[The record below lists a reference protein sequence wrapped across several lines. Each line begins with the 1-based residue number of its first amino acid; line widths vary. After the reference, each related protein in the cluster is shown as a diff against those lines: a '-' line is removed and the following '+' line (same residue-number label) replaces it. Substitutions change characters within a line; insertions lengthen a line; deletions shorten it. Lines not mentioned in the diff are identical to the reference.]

1 MELLVTGSAGFIGS
15 NYVTRH
21 LAKFNNHS
29 IVSLD
34 QLTYAGN
41 LENLKVVMNNPRHH
55 FVNGDI
61 RDKPLVD
68 NLVSKNPDV
77 IINFA
82 AESHV
87 DRSIDYPEKFLSTNT
102 IGAYTLLEAARKYD
116 IPQFV
121 QISTDEVYGS
131 LSTTDPAFTENT
143 TLSPSSPYSA
153 SKAAADLLAISYYK
167 TYNTPVK
174 VTRCSNNYGPNQFPE
189 KIIPLFINNLL
200 NNKPLPIYGTGEN
213 VRDWIHVYD
222 HCDAID
228 AVLLNGRSG
237 QIYNIGGGT
246 EKQNLEIADNLIKV
260 MGSSPS
266 LIKFISDRPGHDL
279 RYAMDCSKI
288 YNELKWTPKIKFES
302 GLIDTIEWYKNNVTW
317 LKNITNGSYRNY
329 YDKMYG
335 DR

>member
-246 EKQNLEIADNLIKV
+246 EKQNLEVADNLIKV

>member
-189 KIIPLFINNLL
+189 K
-200 NNKPLPIYGTGEN
+200 
-213 VRDWIHVYD
+213 
-222 HCDAID
+222 
-228 AVLLNGRSG
+228 
-237 QIYNIGGGT
+237 
-246 EKQNLEIADNLIKV
+246 
-260 MGSSPS
+260 
-266 LIKFISDRPGHDL
+266 
-279 RYAMDCSKI
+279 
-288 YNELKWTPKIKFES
+288 
-302 GLIDTIEWYKNNVTW
+302 
-317 LKNITNGSYRNY
+317 
-329 YDKMYG
+329 
-335 DR
+335 

>member
-1 MELLVTGSAGFIGS
+1 VELLVTGSAGFIGS

>member
-21 LAKFNNHS
+21 LAKFKNHS

-41 LENLKVVMNNPRHH
+41 LENLKSVMNNPRHR
-55 FVNGDI
+55 FVTGDI
-61 RDKPLVD
+61 RDKLLVD

-102 IGAYTLLEAARKYD
+102 IGTYTLLEAARKYD

-131 LSTTDPAFTENT
+131 LSTADPAFTENT
-143 TLSPSSPYSA
+143 ILSPSSPYSA
-153 SKAAADLLAISYYK
+153 SKAAADLLVISYHK

-174 VTRCSNNYGPNQFPE
+174 VTRCSNNYGPYQFPE

-200 NNKPLPIYGTGEN
+200 NNKPIPLYGTGEN

-288 YNELKWTPKIKFES
+288 FNELKWTPKVKFES
-302 GLIDTIEWYKNNVTW
+302 GLIDTIEWYKNNGTW
-317 LKNITNGSYRNY
+317 LKNITNGSYRSY

>member
-1 MELLVTGSAGFIGS
+1 
-15 NYVTRH
+15 
-21 LAKFNNHS
+21 
-29 IVSLD
+29 LD

-246 EKQNLEIADNLIKV
+246 EKQNLEVADNLIKV

>member
-1 MELLVTGSAGFIGS
+1 VELLVTGSAGFIGS

-21 LAKFNNHS
+21 LAKFKNHS

-41 LENLKVVMNNPRHH
+41 LENLKSVMNNPRHR
-55 FVNGDI
+55 FVTGDI
-61 RDKPLVD
+61 RDKLLVD

-102 IGAYTLLEAARKYD
+102 IGTYTLLEAARKYD

-131 LSTTDPAFTENT
+131 LSTADPAFTENT
-143 TLSPSSPYSA
+143 ILSPSSPYSA
-153 SKAAADLLAISYYK
+153 SKAAADLLVISYHK

-174 VTRCSNNYGPNQFPE
+174 VTRCSNNYGPYQFPE

-200 NNKPLPIYGTGEN
+200 NNKPIPLYGTGEN

-288 YNELKWTPKIKFES
+288 FNELKWTPKVKFES
-302 GLIDTIEWYKNNVTW
+302 GLIDTIEWYKNNGTW
-317 LKNITNGSYRNY
+317 LKNITNGSYRSY